1 MGYNTIFTMTEQIK
15 SEFDLRLCFR
25 ELRLQQAKTR
35 NNKAKL
41 EDSCYCGDI
50 TLSKE
55 MQNLICDSVEKQMVK
70 NQSRHDT
77 QPISTKVKYLEMALK
92 LCHIHIDTEILYQIL
107 DVLKLVNEKKGET
120 ALSDICDLEKRWESE
135 FRDKLEKDLKK
146 AFLVIDEHISK
157 NQ

>member
-1 MGYNTIFTMTEQIK
+1 MTEQIN

-25 ELRLQQAKTR
+25 ELRSHQAKTR
-35 NNKAKL
+35 NNKAKR
-41 EDSCYCGDI
+41 EDSSNCGDI

-70 NQSRHDT
+70 NKSHHDT
-77 QPISTKVKYLEMALK
+77 QPISTKVEYLEMALK

-120 ALSDICDLEKRWESE
+120 ALSDICELEKRWESE
-135 FRDKLEKDLKK
+135 FRDKLEKDLEK
-146 AFLVIDEHISK
+146 ACLIIDEHISK

>member
-1 MGYNTIFTMTEQIK
+1 MTEQIN

-25 ELRLQQAKTR
+25 ELREQQFKNR
-35 NNKAKL
+35 NNKAKRD
-41 EDSCYCGDI
+41 DSSDCGDI

-70 NQSRHDT
+70 HKSHHDT
-77 QPISTKVKYLEMALK
+77 QPINTKVEYLEMALK
-92 LCHIHIDTEILYQIL
+92 LCYIHIDTEILYQIL

-120 ALSDICDLEKRWESE
+120 ALSDICELQKEWEQE
-135 FRDKLEKDLKK
+135 YTRKLEKDLEK
-146 AFLVIDEHISK
+146 ACIAIDKHISE

>member
-1 MGYNTIFTMTEQIK
+1 MTEQIN

-25 ELRLQQAKTR
+25 VLREQQFNNR
-35 NNKAKL
+35 NNKAKRD
-41 EDSCYCGDI
+41 DSSDCGDI

-70 NQSRHDT
+70 HQSHHDT
-77 QPISTKVKYLEMALK
+77 LPINTKVEYLEMALK
-92 LCHIHIDTEILYQIL
+92 LCRIHIDTQILYQIL

-120 ALSDICDLEKRWESE
+120 ALSDICELEKRWESE
-135 FRDKLEKDLKK
+135 FRDKLEKDLEK
-146 AFLVIDEHISK
+146 ACLVIDERISK